1 MTENNKLQTIE
12 QQLVQEKNVSDNVLN
27 KVRVLE
33 SQGNL
38 ELPNDYSPSN
48 AMKQAWLQISQDNKL
63 MSCNDTS
70 KANALL
76 DMVTQGLNPAK
87 NQCYFIPYG
96 NKMQLQRSY
105 HGNVMMLKR
114 DAGAQDVVA
123 QVIYKGDTFKQEMG
137 ETGRI
142 KAIKHEQ
149 DFFNIDKEN
158 IIGAYCTIVFNDG
171 RDNYIVTVERGQ
183 RLTSILTLSDLF
195 NWSRFKVKTFLD
207 LLESDGMLEVKT
219 TSKYT
224 LITIVNYD
232 FYQSEQG
239 RNQHQNDIK
248 PTSKQHQSNI
258 NPTSKQHQTNTNNND
273 NKDNNEKNVNNEKKK
288 ATAFDFFQ
296 DNGFG
301 FITPYNLDDLNYY
314 LDSFENDS
322 DEIVTASLKIA
333 KDRNKVTWGYAKS
346 ILNTWLNANLK
357 SIEQVRAFEK
367 QQLES
372 KKQNYKPFVKQ
383 SKEKTPKWLT
393 DSTRETKTP
402 EVDENLEK
410 DREAFIKRLNSKW
423 E

>member
-1 MTENNKLQTIE
+1 MTGWISIDRSIQNHWLFKGKRTFSKFE
-12 QQLVQEKNVSDNVLN
+12 
-27 KVRVLE
+27 
-33 SQGNL
+33 
-38 ELPNDYSPSN
+38 
-48 AMKQAWLQISQDNKL
+48 AWIYLL
-63 MSCNDTS
+63 MEANHS
-70 KANALL
+70 KAK
-76 DMVTQGLNPAK
+76 VPIG
-87 NQCYFIPYG
+87 NQ
-96 NKMQLQRSY
+96 
-105 HGNVMMLKR
+105 
-114 DAGAQDVVA
+114 
-123 QVIYKGDTFKQEMG
+123 
-137 ETGRI
+137 
-142 KAIKHEQ
+142 
-149 DFFNIDKEN
+149 
-158 IIGAYCTIVFNDG
+158 
-171 RDNYIVTVERGQ
+171 IVTVERGQ

-288 ATAFDFFQ
+288 TTAFDFFQ

-301 FITPYNLDDLNYY
+301 FITSYNLDDLNYY

>member
-1 MTENNKLQTIE
+1 MTGWISIDRSIQNHWLFK
-12 QQLVQEKNVSDNVLN
+12 EKRTFS
-27 KVRVLE
+27 KFE
-33 SQGNL
+33 
-38 ELPNDYSPSN
+38 
-48 AMKQAWLQISQDNKL
+48 AWIYLL
-63 MSCNDTS
+63 MEANHS
-70 KANALL
+70 KAK
-76 DMVTQGLNPAK
+76 VPIG
-87 NQCYFIPYG
+87 NQ
-96 NKMQLQRSY
+96 
-105 HGNVMMLKR
+105 
-114 DAGAQDVVA
+114 
-123 QVIYKGDTFKQEMG
+123 
-137 ETGRI
+137 
-142 KAIKHEQ
+142 
-149 DFFNIDKEN
+149 
-158 IIGAYCTIVFNDG
+158 
-171 RDNYIVTVERGQ
+171 IVTVERGQ

-288 ATAFDFFQ
+288 AAAFDFFQ

-333 KDRNKVTWGYAKS
+333 KDRNKVTWRYAKS

-367 QQLES
+367 QQIES
-372 KKQNYKPFVKQ
+372 KKQTYKPHVKQ

-393 DSTRETKTP
+393 DGTRETKTA

>member
-1 MTENNKLQTIE
+1 MTGWISIDRSIQNHWLFK
-12 QQLVQEKNVSDNVLN
+12 EKRTFS
-27 KVRVLE
+27 KFE
-33 SQGNL
+33 
-38 ELPNDYSPSN
+38 
-48 AMKQAWLQISQDNKL
+48 AWIYLL
-63 MSCNDTS
+63 MEANHS
-70 KANALL
+70 KAK
-76 DMVTQGLNPAK
+76 VPIG
-87 NQCYFIPYG
+87 NQ
-96 NKMQLQRSY
+96 
-105 HGNVMMLKR
+105 
-114 DAGAQDVVA
+114 
-123 QVIYKGDTFKQEMG
+123 
-137 ETGRI
+137 
-142 KAIKHEQ
+142 
-149 DFFNIDKEN
+149 
-158 IIGAYCTIVFNDG
+158 
-171 RDNYIVTVERGQ
+171 IVTVERGQ

-258 NPTSKQHQTNTNNND
+258 NPND

-288 ATAFDFFQ
+288 TTAFDFFQ

-301 FITPYNLDDLNYY
+301 FITSYNLDDLNYY

>member
-1 MTENNKLQTIE
+1 MTGWISIDRSIQNHWLFK
-12 QQLVQEKNVSDNVLN
+12 EKRTFS
-27 KVRVLE
+27 KFE
-33 SQGNL
+33 
-38 ELPNDYSPSN
+38 
-48 AMKQAWLQISQDNKL
+48 AWIYLL
-63 MSCNDTS
+63 MEANHS
-70 KANALL
+70 KAK
-76 DMVTQGLNPAK
+76 VPIG
-87 NQCYFIPYG
+87 NQ
-96 NKMQLQRSY
+96 
-105 HGNVMMLKR
+105 
-114 DAGAQDVVA
+114 
-123 QVIYKGDTFKQEMG
+123 
-137 ETGRI
+137 
-142 KAIKHEQ
+142 
-149 DFFNIDKEN
+149 
-158 IIGAYCTIVFNDG
+158 
-171 RDNYIVTVERGQ
+171 IVTVERGQ

-207 LLESDGMLEVKT
+207 LLESGGMLEVKT

-288 ATAFDFFQ
+288 TTAFDFFQ

-372 KKQNYKPFVKQ
+372 KKQNYKPYVKQ

-393 DSTRETKTP
+393 DGTRETKTP

>member
-1 MTENNKLQTIE
+1 MTGWISIDRSIQNHWLFK
-12 QQLVQEKNVSDNVLN
+12 EKRTFS
-27 KVRVLE
+27 KFE
-33 SQGNL
+33 
-38 ELPNDYSPSN
+38 
-48 AMKQAWLQISQDNKL
+48 AWIYLL
-63 MSCNDTS
+63 MEANHS
-70 KANALL
+70 KAK
-76 DMVTQGLNPAK
+76 VPIG
-87 NQCYFIPYG
+87 NQ
-96 NKMQLQRSY
+96 
-105 HGNVMMLKR
+105 
-114 DAGAQDVVA
+114 
-123 QVIYKGDTFKQEMG
+123 
-137 ETGRI
+137 
-142 KAIKHEQ
+142 
-149 DFFNIDKEN
+149 
-158 IIGAYCTIVFNDG
+158 
-171 RDNYIVTVERGQ
+171 IVTVERGQ

-258 NPTSKQHQTNTNNND
+258 NPTSKQHQTNTN
-273 NKDNNEKNVNNEKKK
+273 KNVKNGDNVKNGENEKKK
-288 ATAFDFFQ
+288 AAAFDFFQ

>member
-1 MTENNKLQTIE
+1 MTGWISIDRSIQNHWLFK
-12 QQLVQEKNVSDNVLN
+12 EKRTFS
-27 KVRVLE
+27 KFE
-33 SQGNL
+33 
-38 ELPNDYSPSN
+38 
-48 AMKQAWLQISQDNKL
+48 AWIYLL
-63 MSCNDTS
+63 MEANHS
-70 KANALL
+70 KAK
-76 DMVTQGLNPAK
+76 VPIG
-87 NQCYFIPYG
+87 NQ
-96 NKMQLQRSY
+96 
-105 HGNVMMLKR
+105 
-114 DAGAQDVVA
+114 
-123 QVIYKGDTFKQEMG
+123 
-137 ETGRI
+137 
-142 KAIKHEQ
+142 
-149 DFFNIDKEN
+149 
-158 IIGAYCTIVFNDG
+158 
-171 RDNYIVTVERGQ
+171 IVTVERGQ

-239 RNQHQNDIK
+239 RNQHQTNIK
-248 PTSKQHQSNI
+248 TTSVKHQPNI
-258 NPTSKQHQTNTNNND
+258 KTTSKQHQTNTNNND

-288 ATAFDFFQ
+288 TTAFDFFQ

-301 FITPYNLDDLNYY
+301 FITSYNLDDLNYY

>member
-1 MTENNKLQTIE
+1 MTGWISIDRSIQNHWLFK
-12 QQLVQEKNVSDNVLN
+12 EKRTFS
-27 KVRVLE
+27 KFE
-33 SQGNL
+33 
-38 ELPNDYSPSN
+38 
-48 AMKQAWLQISQDNKL
+48 AWIYLL
-63 MSCNDTS
+63 MEANHS
-70 KANALL
+70 KAK
-76 DMVTQGLNPAK
+76 VPIG
-87 NQCYFIPYG
+87 NQ
-96 NKMQLQRSY
+96 
-105 HGNVMMLKR
+105 
-114 DAGAQDVVA
+114 
-123 QVIYKGDTFKQEMG
+123 
-137 ETGRI
+137 
-142 KAIKHEQ
+142 
-149 DFFNIDKEN
+149 
-158 IIGAYCTIVFNDG
+158 
-171 RDNYIVTVERGQ
+171 IVTVERGQ

-195 NWSRFKVKTFLD
+195 NWSRFKLKTFLD

-288 ATAFDFFQ
+288 TTAFDFFQ

-301 FITPYNLDDLNYY
+301 FITSYNLDDLNYY

>member
-1 MTENNKLQTIE
+1 MTGWISIDRSIQNHWLFK
-12 QQLVQEKNVSDNVLN
+12 EKRTFS
-27 KVRVLE
+27 KFE
-33 SQGNL
+33 
-38 ELPNDYSPSN
+38 
-48 AMKQAWLQISQDNKL
+48 AWIYLL
-63 MSCNDTS
+63 MEANHS
-70 KANALL
+70 KAK
-76 DMVTQGLNPAK
+76 VPIG
-87 NQCYFIPYG
+87 NQ
-96 NKMQLQRSY
+96 
-105 HGNVMMLKR
+105 
-114 DAGAQDVVA
+114 
-123 QVIYKGDTFKQEMG
+123 
-137 ETGRI
+137 
-142 KAIKHEQ
+142 
-149 DFFNIDKEN
+149 
-158 IIGAYCTIVFNDG
+158 
-171 RDNYIVTVERGQ
+171 IVTVERGQ

-258 NPTSKQHQTNTNNND
+258 NPTSNQQQINTN
-273 NKDNNEKNVNNEKKK
+273 KNVKNGDNVKNVENEKKK
-288 ATAFDFFQ
+288 VTAFDFFQ

-322 DEIVTASLKIA
+322 DQIVTASLKIA

>member
-1 MTENNKLQTIE
+1 MTGWISIDRSIQNHWLFK
-12 QQLVQEKNVSDNVLN
+12 EKRTFS
-27 KVRVLE
+27 KFE
-33 SQGNL
+33 
-38 ELPNDYSPSN
+38 
-48 AMKQAWLQISQDNKL
+48 AWIYLL
-63 MSCNDTS
+63 MEANHS
-70 KANALL
+70 KAK
-76 DMVTQGLNPAK
+76 VPIG
-87 NQCYFIPYG
+87 NQ
-96 NKMQLQRSY
+96 
-105 HGNVMMLKR
+105 
-114 DAGAQDVVA
+114 
-123 QVIYKGDTFKQEMG
+123 
-137 ETGRI
+137 
-142 KAIKHEQ
+142 
-149 DFFNIDKEN
+149 
-158 IIGAYCTIVFNDG
+158 
-171 RDNYIVTVERGQ
+171 IVTVERGQ

-288 ATAFDFFQ
+288 PPAFDFFQ

-301 FITPYNLDDLNYY
+301 FITSYNLDDLNYY

>member
-1 MTENNKLQTIE
+1 MTGWISIDRSIQNHWLFK
-12 QQLVQEKNVSDNVLN
+12 EKRTFS
-27 KVRVLE
+27 KFE
-33 SQGNL
+33 
-38 ELPNDYSPSN
+38 
-48 AMKQAWLQISQDNKL
+48 AWIYLL
-63 MSCNDTS
+63 MEANHS
-70 KANALL
+70 KAK
-76 DMVTQGLNPAK
+76 VPIG
-87 NQCYFIPYG
+87 NQ
-96 NKMQLQRSY
+96 
-105 HGNVMMLKR
+105 
-114 DAGAQDVVA
+114 
-123 QVIYKGDTFKQEMG
+123 
-137 ETGRI
+137 
-142 KAIKHEQ
+142 
-149 DFFNIDKEN
+149 
-158 IIGAYCTIVFNDG
+158 
-171 RDNYIVTVERGQ
+171 IVTVERGQ

-273 NKDNNEKNVNNEKKK
+273 NKDNNEKNVNNEKKI
-288 ATAFDFFQ
+288 TAFDFFQ

>member
-1 MTENNKLQTIE
+1 MTGWISIDRSIQNHWLFK
-12 QQLVQEKNVSDNVLN
+12 EKRTFS
-27 KVRVLE
+27 KFE
-33 SQGNL
+33 
-38 ELPNDYSPSN
+38 
-48 AMKQAWLQISQDNKL
+48 AWIYLL
-63 MSCNDTS
+63 MEANHS
-70 KANALL
+70 KAK
-76 DMVTQGLNPAK
+76 VPIG
-87 NQCYFIPYG
+87 NQ
-96 NKMQLQRSY
+96 
-105 HGNVMMLKR
+105 
-114 DAGAQDVVA
+114 
-123 QVIYKGDTFKQEMG
+123 
-137 ETGRI
+137 
-142 KAIKHEQ
+142 
-149 DFFNIDKEN
+149 
-158 IIGAYCTIVFNDG
+158 
-171 RDNYIVTVERGQ
+171 IVTVERGQ

-288 ATAFDFFQ
+288 TTAFDFFQ

-301 FITPYNLDDLNYY
+301 FITSYNLDDLNYY

-357 SIEQVRAFEK
+357 FIEQVRAFEK

>member
-1 MTENNKLQTIE
+1 MTGWISIDRSIQNHWLFK
-12 QQLVQEKNVSDNVLN
+12 EKRTFSKFEAWIYLLMEANHSEA
-27 KVRVLE
+27 KPI
-33 SQGNL
+33 GN
-38 ELPNDYSPSN
+38 
-48 AMKQAWLQISQDNKL
+48 Q
-63 MSCNDTS
+63 
-70 KANALL
+70 
-76 DMVTQGLNPAK
+76 
-87 NQCYFIPYG
+87 
-96 NKMQLQRSY
+96 
-105 HGNVMMLKR
+105 
-114 DAGAQDVVA
+114 
-123 QVIYKGDTFKQEMG
+123 
-137 ETGRI
+137 
-142 KAIKHEQ
+142 
-149 DFFNIDKEN
+149 
-158 IIGAYCTIVFNDG
+158 
-171 RDNYIVTVERGQ
+171 IVTVERGQ

-288 ATAFDFFQ
+288 VTAFDFFQ

>member
-1 MTENNKLQTIE
+1 MTGWISIDRSIQNHWLFK
-12 QQLVQEKNVSDNVLN
+12 EKRTFS
-27 KVRVLE
+27 KFE
-33 SQGNL
+33 
-38 ELPNDYSPSN
+38 
-48 AMKQAWLQISQDNKL
+48 AWIYLL
-63 MSCNDTS
+63 MEANHS
-70 KANALL
+70 KAK
-76 DMVTQGLNPAK
+76 VPIG
-87 NQCYFIPYG
+87 NQ
-96 NKMQLQRSY
+96 
-105 HGNVMMLKR
+105 
-114 DAGAQDVVA
+114 
-123 QVIYKGDTFKQEMG
+123 
-137 ETGRI
+137 
-142 KAIKHEQ
+142 
-149 DFFNIDKEN
+149 
-158 IIGAYCTIVFNDG
+158 
-171 RDNYIVTVERGQ
+171 IVTVERGQ

-273 NKDNNEKNVNNEKKK
+273 NKDNNEKNVNNEKKT
-288 ATAFDFFQ
+288 TAFDFFQ

-301 FITPYNLDDLNYY
+301 FITSYNLDDLNYY

-410 DREAFIKRLNSKW
+410 DR
-423 E
+423 

>member
-1 MTENNKLQTIE
+1 MTGWISIDRSIQNHWLFK
-12 QQLVQEKNVSDNVLN
+12 EKRTFSKFEAWIYLLMEANRSEA
-27 KVRVLE
+27 KVPI
-33 SQGNL
+33 GN
-38 ELPNDYSPSN
+38 
-48 AMKQAWLQISQDNKL
+48 Q
-63 MSCNDTS
+63 
-70 KANALL
+70 
-76 DMVTQGLNPAK
+76 
-87 NQCYFIPYG
+87 
-96 NKMQLQRSY
+96 
-105 HGNVMMLKR
+105 
-114 DAGAQDVVA
+114 
-123 QVIYKGDTFKQEMG
+123 
-137 ETGRI
+137 
-142 KAIKHEQ
+142 
-149 DFFNIDKEN
+149 
-158 IIGAYCTIVFNDG
+158 
-171 RDNYIVTVERGQ
+171 IVTVERGQ

-288 ATAFDFFQ
+288 VTAFDFFQ

-372 KKQNYKPFVKQ
+372 KNKIINLSLNNQKKNTQ
-383 SKEKTPKWLT
+383 MAHRQHE
-393 DSTRETKTP
+393 RN
-402 EVDENLEK
+402 ENAGS
-410 DREAFIKRLNSKW
+410 R
-423 E
+423 

>member
-1 MTENNKLQTIE
+1 MTGWISIDRSIQNHWLFK
-12 QQLVQEKNVSDNVLN
+12 EKRTFS
-27 KVRVLE
+27 KFE
-33 SQGNL
+33 
-38 ELPNDYSPSN
+38 
-48 AMKQAWLQISQDNKL
+48 AWIYLL
-63 MSCNDTS
+63 MEANHS
-70 KANALL
+70 KAK
-76 DMVTQGLNPAK
+76 VPIG
-87 NQCYFIPYG
+87 NQ
-96 NKMQLQRSY
+96 
-105 HGNVMMLKR
+105 
-114 DAGAQDVVA
+114 
-123 QVIYKGDTFKQEMG
+123 
-137 ETGRI
+137 
-142 KAIKHEQ
+142 
-149 DFFNIDKEN
+149 
-158 IIGAYCTIVFNDG
+158 
-171 RDNYIVTVERGQ
+171 IVTVERGQ

-288 ATAFDFFQ
+288 AAAFDFFQ

-367 QQLES
+367 QQIES
-372 KKQNYKPFVKQ
+372 K
-383 SKEKTPKWLT
+383 SKHT
-393 DSTRETKTP
+393 
-402 EVDENLEK
+402 NLM
-410 DREAFIKRLNSKW
+410 LNNQKKNA
-423 E
+423 

>member
-1 MTENNKLQTIE
+1 MTGWISIDRSIQNHWLFK
-12 QQLVQEKNVSDNVLN
+12 EKRTFS
-27 KVRVLE
+27 KFE
-33 SQGNL
+33 
-38 ELPNDYSPSN
+38 
-48 AMKQAWLQISQDNKL
+48 AWIYLL
-63 MSCNDTS
+63 MEANHS
-70 KANALL
+70 KAK
-76 DMVTQGLNPAK
+76 VPIG
-87 NQCYFIPYG
+87 NQ
-96 NKMQLQRSY
+96 
-105 HGNVMMLKR
+105 
-114 DAGAQDVVA
+114 
-123 QVIYKGDTFKQEMG
+123 
-137 ETGRI
+137 
-142 KAIKHEQ
+142 
-149 DFFNIDKEN
+149 
-158 IIGAYCTIVFNDG
+158 
-171 RDNYIVTVERGQ
+171 IVTVERGQ

-248 PTSKQHQSNI
+248 PTSNQHQSNI

-288 ATAFDFFQ
+288 TTAFDFFQ

-301 FITPYNLDDLNYY
+301 FITSYNLDDLNYY

-402 EVDENLEK
+402 EVDVKTLRKTEK
-410 DREAFIKRLNSKW
+410 LLLSV
-423 E
+423 

>member
-1 MTENNKLQTIE
+1 MTGWISIDRSIQNHWLFK
-12 QQLVQEKNVSDNVLN
+12 EKRTFS
-27 KVRVLE
+27 KFE
-33 SQGNL
+33 
-38 ELPNDYSPSN
+38 
-48 AMKQAWLQISQDNKL
+48 AWIYLL
-63 MSCNDTS
+63 MEANHS
-70 KANALL
+70 KAK
-76 DMVTQGLNPAK
+76 VPIG
-87 NQCYFIPYG
+87 NQ
-96 NKMQLQRSY
+96 
-105 HGNVMMLKR
+105 
-114 DAGAQDVVA
+114 
-123 QVIYKGDTFKQEMG
+123 
-137 ETGRI
+137 
-142 KAIKHEQ
+142 
-149 DFFNIDKEN
+149 
-158 IIGAYCTIVFNDG
+158 
-171 RDNYIVTVERGQ
+171 IVTVERGQ

-288 ATAFDFFQ
+288 AAAFDFFQ

-367 QQLES
+367 QQIES
-372 KKQNYKPFVKQ
+372 KKQTYKPHVKQ
-383 SKEKTPKWLT
+383 SKEKMPKWLT
-393 DSTRETKTP
+393 DGTRETKTA
-402 EVDENLEK
+402 EVD
-410 DREAFIKRLNSKW
+410 
-423 E
+423 

>member
-1 MTENNKLQTIE
+1 MTGWISIDRSIQNHWLFK
-12 QQLVQEKNVSDNVLN
+12 EKRTFS
-27 KVRVLE
+27 KFE
-33 SQGNL
+33 
-38 ELPNDYSPSN
+38 
-48 AMKQAWLQISQDNKL
+48 AWIYLL
-63 MSCNDTS
+63 MEANHS
-70 KANALL
+70 KAK
-76 DMVTQGLNPAK
+76 VPIG
-87 NQCYFIPYG
+87 NQ
-96 NKMQLQRSY
+96 
-105 HGNVMMLKR
+105 
-114 DAGAQDVVA
+114 
-123 QVIYKGDTFKQEMG
+123 
-137 ETGRI
+137 
-142 KAIKHEQ
+142 
-149 DFFNIDKEN
+149 
-158 IIGAYCTIVFNDG
+158 
-171 RDNYIVTVERGQ
+171 IVTVERGQ

-258 NPTSKQHQTNTNNND
+258 NPTSKQHQSNINPTSKQHQTNTNNND

-288 ATAFDFFQ
+288 TTAFDFFQ

-301 FITPYNLDDLNYY
+301 FITSYNLDDLNYY

>member
-1 MTENNKLQTIE
+1 MTGWISIDRSIQNHWLFK
-12 QQLVQEKNVSDNVLN
+12 EKRTFS
-27 KVRVLE
+27 KFE
-33 SQGNL
+33 
-38 ELPNDYSPSN
+38 
-48 AMKQAWLQISQDNKL
+48 AWIYLL
-63 MSCNDTS
+63 MEANHS
-70 KANALL
+70 KAK
-76 DMVTQGLNPAK
+76 VPIG
-87 NQCYFIPYG
+87 NQ
-96 NKMQLQRSY
+96 
-105 HGNVMMLKR
+105 
-114 DAGAQDVVA
+114 
-123 QVIYKGDTFKQEMG
+123 
-137 ETGRI
+137 
-142 KAIKHEQ
+142 
-149 DFFNIDKEN
+149 
-158 IIGAYCTIVFNDG
+158 
-171 RDNYIVTVERGQ
+171 IVTVERGQ

-239 RNQHQNDIK
+239 RNQHQNNISQ
-248 PTSKQHQSNI
+248 TSKQHQSNI

-288 ATAFDFFQ
+288 AAAFDFFQ

-322 DEIVTASLKIA
+322 DQIVTASLKIA

-372 KKQNYKPFVKQ
+372 KKQTNKPYVKP

>member
-1 MTENNKLQTIE
+1 MTGWISIDRSIQNHWLFK
-12 QQLVQEKNVSDNVLN
+12 EKRTFS
-27 KVRVLE
+27 KFE
-33 SQGNL
+33 
-38 ELPNDYSPSN
+38 
-48 AMKQAWLQISQDNKL
+48 AWIYLL
-63 MSCNDTS
+63 MEANHS
-70 KANALL
+70 KAK
-76 DMVTQGLNPAK
+76 VPIG
-87 NQCYFIPYG
+87 NQ
-96 NKMQLQRSY
+96 
-105 HGNVMMLKR
+105 
-114 DAGAQDVVA
+114 
-123 QVIYKGDTFKQEMG
+123 
-137 ETGRI
+137 
-142 KAIKHEQ
+142 
-149 DFFNIDKEN
+149 
-158 IIGAYCTIVFNDG
+158 
-171 RDNYIVTVERGQ
+171 IVTVERGQ

-195 NWSRFKVKTFLD
+195 NWSRFKVKPFLD

-288 ATAFDFFQ
+288 TTAFDFFQ

-301 FITPYNLDDLNYY
+301 FITSYNLDDLNYY

>member
-1 MTENNKLQTIE
+1 MTGWISIDRSIQNHWLFK
-12 QQLVQEKNVSDNVLN
+12 EKRTFS
-27 KVRVLE
+27 KFE
-33 SQGNL
+33 
-38 ELPNDYSPSN
+38 
-48 AMKQAWLQISQDNKL
+48 AWIYLL
-63 MSCNDTS
+63 MEANHS
-70 KANALL
+70 KAK
-76 DMVTQGLNPAK
+76 VPIG
-87 NQCYFIPYG
+87 NQ
-96 NKMQLQRSY
+96 
-105 HGNVMMLKR
+105 
-114 DAGAQDVVA
+114 
-123 QVIYKGDTFKQEMG
+123 
-137 ETGRI
+137 
-142 KAIKHEQ
+142 
-149 DFFNIDKEN
+149 
-158 IIGAYCTIVFNDG
+158 
-171 RDNYIVTVERGQ
+171 IVTVERGQ

-288 ATAFDFFQ
+288 VTAFDFFQ

-322 DEIVTASLKIA
+322 DQIVTASLKIA

-357 SIEQVRAFEK
+357 SIEQIRAFEK

-372 KKQNYKPFVKQ
+372 KKQTNKPYVKP

>member
-1 MTENNKLQTIE
+1 MTGWISIDRSIQNHWLFK
-12 QQLVQEKNVSDNVLN
+12 EKRTFS
-27 KVRVLE
+27 KFE
-33 SQGNL
+33 
-38 ELPNDYSPSN
+38 
-48 AMKQAWLQISQDNKL
+48 AWIYLL
-63 MSCNDTS
+63 MEANHS
-70 KANALL
+70 KAK
-76 DMVTQGLNPAK
+76 VPIG
-87 NQCYFIPYG
+87 NQ
-96 NKMQLQRSY
+96 
-105 HGNVMMLKR
+105 
-114 DAGAQDVVA
+114 
-123 QVIYKGDTFKQEMG
+123 
-137 ETGRI
+137 
-142 KAIKHEQ
+142 
-149 DFFNIDKEN
+149 
-158 IIGAYCTIVFNDG
+158 
-171 RDNYIVTVERGQ
+171 IVTVERGQ
-183 RLTSILTLSDLF
+183 RLTLILTLSDLF

-288 ATAFDFFQ
+288 AAAFDFFQ

-367 QQLES
+367 QQIES
-372 KKQNYKPFVKQ
+372 KKQTYKPHVKQ
-383 SKEKTPKWLT
+383 SKEKMPKWLT
-393 DSTRETKTP
+393 DGTRETKTA

>member
-1 MTENNKLQTIE
+1 MTGWISIDRSIQNHWLFK
-12 QQLVQEKNVSDNVLN
+12 EKRTFS
-27 KVRVLE
+27 KFE
-33 SQGNL
+33 
-38 ELPNDYSPSN
+38 
-48 AMKQAWLQISQDNKL
+48 AWIYLL
-63 MSCNDTS
+63 MEANHS
-70 KANALL
+70 KAK
-76 DMVTQGLNPAK
+76 VPIG
-87 NQCYFIPYG
+87 NQ
-96 NKMQLQRSY
+96 
-105 HGNVMMLKR
+105 
-114 DAGAQDVVA
+114 
-123 QVIYKGDTFKQEMG
+123 
-137 ETGRI
+137 
-142 KAIKHEQ
+142 
-149 DFFNIDKEN
+149 
-158 IIGAYCTIVFNDG
+158 
-171 RDNYIVTVERGQ
+171 IVTVERGQ

-288 ATAFDFFQ
+288 KTTAFDFFQ

-301 FITPYNLDDLNYY
+301 FITSYNLDDLNYY

>member
-1 MTENNKLQTIE
+1 MTGWISIDRSIQNHWLFK
-12 QQLVQEKNVSDNVLN
+12 EKRTFS
-27 KVRVLE
+27 KFE
-33 SQGNL
+33 
-38 ELPNDYSPSN
+38 
-48 AMKQAWLQISQDNKL
+48 AWIYLL
-63 MSCNDTS
+63 MEANHS
-70 KANALL
+70 KAK
-76 DMVTQGLNPAK
+76 VPIG
-87 NQCYFIPYG
+87 NQ
-96 NKMQLQRSY
+96 
-105 HGNVMMLKR
+105 
-114 DAGAQDVVA
+114 
-123 QVIYKGDTFKQEMG
+123 
-137 ETGRI
+137 
-142 KAIKHEQ
+142 
-149 DFFNIDKEN
+149 
-158 IIGAYCTIVFNDG
+158 
-171 RDNYIVTVERGQ
+171 IVTVERGQ

-258 NPTSKQHQTNTNNND
+258 KPTSKQHQTNTNNND

-288 ATAFDFFQ
+288 AAAFDFFQ

-322 DEIVTASLKIA
+322 DQIVTASLKIA

-372 KKQNYKPFVKQ
+372 KKQTNKPYVKP

>member
-1 MTENNKLQTIE
+1 MTGWISIDRSIQNHWLFK
-12 QQLVQEKNVSDNVLN
+12 EKRTFS
-27 KVRVLE
+27 KFE
-33 SQGNL
+33 
-38 ELPNDYSPSN
+38 
-48 AMKQAWLQISQDNKL
+48 AWIYLL
-63 MSCNDTS
+63 MEANHS
-70 KANALL
+70 KAK
-76 DMVTQGLNPAK
+76 VPIG
-87 NQCYFIPYG
+87 NQ
-96 NKMQLQRSY
+96 
-105 HGNVMMLKR
+105 
-114 DAGAQDVVA
+114 
-123 QVIYKGDTFKQEMG
+123 
-137 ETGRI
+137 
-142 KAIKHEQ
+142 
-149 DFFNIDKEN
+149 
-158 IIGAYCTIVFNDG
+158 
-171 RDNYIVTVERGQ
+171 IVTVERGQ

-273 NKDNNEKNVNNEKKK
+273 NKDNNEKNVNNEKKT
-288 ATAFDFFQ
+288 TAFDFFQ

-301 FITPYNLDDLNYY
+301 FITSYNLDDLNYY

-423 E
+423 

>member
-1 MTENNKLQTIE
+1 MTGWISIDRSIQNHWLFK
-12 QQLVQEKNVSDNVLN
+12 EKRTFS
-27 KVRVLE
+27 KFE
-33 SQGNL
+33 
-38 ELPNDYSPSN
+38 
-48 AMKQAWLQISQDNKL
+48 AWIYLL
-63 MSCNDTS
+63 MEANHS
-70 KANALL
+70 KAK
-76 DMVTQGLNPAK
+76 VPIG
-87 NQCYFIPYG
+87 NQ
-96 NKMQLQRSY
+96 
-105 HGNVMMLKR
+105 
-114 DAGAQDVVA
+114 
-123 QVIYKGDTFKQEMG
+123 
-137 ETGRI
+137 
-142 KAIKHEQ
+142 
-149 DFFNIDKEN
+149 
-158 IIGAYCTIVFNDG
+158 
-171 RDNYIVTVERGQ
+171 IVTVERGQ

-288 ATAFDFFQ
+288 AAAFDFFQ

-367 QQLES
+367 QQIES
-372 KKQNYKPFVKQ
+372 KKQTYKPHVKQ
-383 SKEKTPKWLT
+383 SKEKMPKWLT
-393 DSTRETKTP
+393 DGTRETKTA

-410 DREAFIKRLNSKW
+410 YREAFIKRLNSKW

>member
-1 MTENNKLQTIE
+1 MTGWISIDRSIQNHWLFK
-12 QQLVQEKNVSDNVLN
+12 EKRTFS
-27 KVRVLE
+27 KFE
-33 SQGNL
+33 
-38 ELPNDYSPSN
+38 
-48 AMKQAWLQISQDNKL
+48 AWIYLL
-63 MSCNDTS
+63 MEANHS
-70 KANALL
+70 KAK
-76 DMVTQGLNPAK
+76 VPIG
-87 NQCYFIPYG
+87 NQ
-96 NKMQLQRSY
+96 
-105 HGNVMMLKR
+105 
-114 DAGAQDVVA
+114 
-123 QVIYKGDTFKQEMG
+123 
-137 ETGRI
+137 
-142 KAIKHEQ
+142 
-149 DFFNIDKEN
+149 
-158 IIGAYCTIVFNDG
+158 
-171 RDNYIVTVERGQ
+171 IVTVERGQ
-183 RLTSILTLSDLF
+183 RLTSILTLSDLI

-288 ATAFDFFQ
+288 AAAFDFFQ

-367 QQLES
+367 QQIES
-372 KKQNYKPFVKQ
+372 KKQTYKPHVKQ

-393 DSTRETKTP
+393 DGTRETKTA

>member
-1 MTENNKLQTIE
+1 MTGWISIDRSIQNHWLFK
-12 QQLVQEKNVSDNVLN
+12 EKRTFS
-27 KVRVLE
+27 KFE
-33 SQGNL
+33 
-38 ELPNDYSPSN
+38 
-48 AMKQAWLQISQDNKL
+48 AWIYLL
-63 MSCNDTS
+63 MEANHS
-70 KANALL
+70 KAK
-76 DMVTQGLNPAK
+76 VPIG
-87 NQCYFIPYG
+87 NQ
-96 NKMQLQRSY
+96 
-105 HGNVMMLKR
+105 
-114 DAGAQDVVA
+114 
-123 QVIYKGDTFKQEMG
+123 
-137 ETGRI
+137 
-142 KAIKHEQ
+142 
-149 DFFNIDKEN
+149 
-158 IIGAYCTIVFNDG
+158 
-171 RDNYIVTVERGQ
+171 IVTVERGQ
-183 RLTSILTLSDLF
+183 RLTSMLTLSDLF

-288 ATAFDFFQ
+288 TTAFDFFQ

-301 FITPYNLDDLNYY
+301 FITSYNLDDLNYY

>member
-1 MTENNKLQTIE
+1 MTGWISIDRSIQNHWLFK
-12 QQLVQEKNVSDNVLN
+12 EKRTFS
-27 KVRVLE
+27 KFE
-33 SQGNL
+33 
-38 ELPNDYSPSN
+38 
-48 AMKQAWLQISQDNKL
+48 AWIYLL
-63 MSCNDTS
+63 MEANHS
-70 KANALL
+70 KAK
-76 DMVTQGLNPAK
+76 VPIG
-87 NQCYFIPYG
+87 NQ
-96 NKMQLQRSY
+96 
-105 HGNVMMLKR
+105 
-114 DAGAQDVVA
+114 
-123 QVIYKGDTFKQEMG
+123 
-137 ETGRI
+137 
-142 KAIKHEQ
+142 
-149 DFFNIDKEN
+149 
-158 IIGAYCTIVFNDG
+158 
-171 RDNYIVTVERGQ
+171 IVTVERGQ
-183 RLTSILTLSDLF
+183 RLTSISTLSDLF

-288 ATAFDFFQ
+288 TTAFDFFQ

-301 FITPYNLDDLNYY
+301 FITSYNLDDLNYY

>member
-1 MTENNKLQTIE
+1 MTGWISIDRSIQNHWLFK
-12 QQLVQEKNVSDNVLN
+12 EKRTFS
-27 KVRVLE
+27 KFE
-33 SQGNL
+33 
-38 ELPNDYSPSN
+38 
-48 AMKQAWLQISQDNKL
+48 AWIYLL
-63 MSCNDTS
+63 MEANHS
-70 KANALL
+70 KAK
-76 DMVTQGLNPAK
+76 VPIG
-87 NQCYFIPYG
+87 NQ
-96 NKMQLQRSY
+96 
-105 HGNVMMLKR
+105 
-114 DAGAQDVVA
+114 
-123 QVIYKGDTFKQEMG
+123 
-137 ETGRI
+137 
-142 KAIKHEQ
+142 
-149 DFFNIDKEN
+149 
-158 IIGAYCTIVFNDG
+158 
-171 RDNYIVTVERGQ
+171 IVTVERGQ
-183 RLTSILTLSDLF
+183 RLTSILTFSDLF

-288 ATAFDFFQ
+288 TTAFDFFQ

-301 FITPYNLDDLNYY
+301 FITSYNLDDLNYY

>member
-1 MTENNKLQTIE
+1 MTGWISIDRSIQNHWLFK
-12 QQLVQEKNVSDNVLN
+12 EKRTFS
-27 KVRVLE
+27 KFE
-33 SQGNL
+33 
-38 ELPNDYSPSN
+38 
-48 AMKQAWLQISQDNKL
+48 AWIYLL
-63 MSCNDTS
+63 MEANHS
-70 KANALL
+70 KAK
-76 DMVTQGLNPAK
+76 VPIG
-87 NQCYFIPYG
+87 NQ
-96 NKMQLQRSY
+96 
-105 HGNVMMLKR
+105 
-114 DAGAQDVVA
+114 
-123 QVIYKGDTFKQEMG
+123 
-137 ETGRI
+137 
-142 KAIKHEQ
+142 
-149 DFFNIDKEN
+149 
-158 IIGAYCTIVFNDG
+158 
-171 RDNYIVTVERGQ
+171 IVTVERGQ

-288 ATAFDFFQ
+288 AAAFDFFQ

-322 DEIVTASLKIA
+322 DQIVTASLKIA

-346 ILNTWLNANLK
+346 IFNTWLNANLK

-372 KKQNYKPFVKQ
+372 KKQTNKPYVKP

>member
-1 MTENNKLQTIE
+1 MTGWISIDRSIQNHWLFK
-12 QQLVQEKNVSDNVLN
+12 EKRTFS
-27 KVRVLE
+27 KFE
-33 SQGNL
+33 
-38 ELPNDYSPSN
+38 
-48 AMKQAWLQISQDNKL
+48 AWIYLL
-63 MSCNDTS
+63 MEANHS
-70 KANALL
+70 KAK
-76 DMVTQGLNPAK
+76 VPIG
-87 NQCYFIPYG
+87 NQ
-96 NKMQLQRSY
+96 
-105 HGNVMMLKR
+105 
-114 DAGAQDVVA
+114 
-123 QVIYKGDTFKQEMG
+123 
-137 ETGRI
+137 
-142 KAIKHEQ
+142 
-149 DFFNIDKEN
+149 
-158 IIGAYCTIVFNDG
+158 
-171 RDNYIVTVERGQ
+171 IVTVERGQ

-288 ATAFDFFQ
+288 AAAFDFFQ

-367 QQLES
+367 QQIES
-372 KKQNYKPFVKQ
+372 KKQTYKPHVKQ
-383 SKEKTPKWLT
+383 SKEKMPKWLT
-393 DSTRETKTP
+393 DGTRETKTA
-402 EVDENLEK
+402 EVYENLEK

>member
-1 MTENNKLQTIE
+1 MTGWISIDRSIQNHWLFK
-12 QQLVQEKNVSDNVLN
+12 EKRTFS
-27 KVRVLE
+27 KFE
-33 SQGNL
+33 
-38 ELPNDYSPSN
+38 
-48 AMKQAWLQISQDNKL
+48 AWIYLL
-63 MSCNDTS
+63 MEANHS
-70 KANALL
+70 KAK
-76 DMVTQGLNPAK
+76 VPIG
-87 NQCYFIPYG
+87 NQ
-96 NKMQLQRSY
+96 
-105 HGNVMMLKR
+105 
-114 DAGAQDVVA
+114 
-123 QVIYKGDTFKQEMG
+123 
-137 ETGRI
+137 
-142 KAIKHEQ
+142 
-149 DFFNIDKEN
+149 
-158 IIGAYCTIVFNDG
+158 
-171 RDNYIVTVERGQ
+171 IVTVERGQ

-288 ATAFDFFQ
+288 TTAFDFFQ

-301 FITPYNLDDLNYY
+301 FITSYNLDDLNYY

-402 EVDENLEK
+402 EV
-410 DREAFIKRLNSKW
+410 
-423 E
+423 